1 MFATNTINIKQYR
14 GQGFMT
20 VSRFNNT
27 GEYLFIADKD
37 SKQITLIN
45 TLTNMIVGTY
55 HGHNGVIW
63 CLDTNSDTSV
73 LISGSGDTTF
83 IIWDVK
89 TGNSFN
95 QIQAQGIPKCI
106 SINYSTNMVVM
117 SSDQVGKKPKSYVSF
132 YNLDSLINSKTEP
145 IVITSFEEDGAKI
158 TSINWLN
165 DAELIFSMDNGKIRK
180 YNYLTKEI
188 IKEIHPHAMA
198 IKTIK
203 FNNTKEQ
210 FVTASIEAKA
220 KIIDSNTFDTV
231 QTLKSTHPINCAVF
245 SADNQYVLL
254 GGGHEALVAG
264 NKDANDTRTKVYNAK
279 TGELFKQISNH
290 FGPIRY
296 IDFNANNKS
305 FVTASQDG
313 IAKIHYWND
322 ITSSNET
329 IANELSE
336 SKEPEPIVQIK
347 PIEQIE
353 KFGQYARNNEIILI
367 NEQINWEDAN
377 SNKNSSNTELNLANS
392 SNSSNS
398 SNSQNKI
405 NSKKKEYFPVGH
417 ENYNK
422 NADQQESKAYKVTS
436 TRTQDIQMPTTVR
449 VSNLPA
455 DIDVRDLWE
464 TFEFF
469 GRIEE
474 RGIKIKSNA
483 DEVFAFINYC
493 DEESAKKAVDKM
505 DKSRIEYCVIH
516 VEIVKPRY

>member
-1 MFATNTINIKQYR
+1 MFATNSINVKQYR

-27 GEYLFIADKD
+27 GEYIFVADKD

-45 TLTNMIVGTY
+45 ALTHTIIGSY

-63 CLDTNSDTSV
+63 CLDTNQDTSV

-89 TGNSFN
+89 TGDIYN
-95 QIQAQGIPKCI
+95 QIQAQGIPKCVQ
-106 SINYSTNMVVM
+106 INNSNNIVVM
-117 SSDQVGKKPKSYVSF
+117 SSDQVGKKPKSFVLF
-132 YNLDSLINSKTEP
+132 YNLNSLTNNNEEP
-145 IVITSFEEDGAKI
+145 VVISSFEEDGAKI

-165 DAELIFSMDNGKIRK
+165 DVELIISTDTGKIRK
-180 YNYLTKEI
+180 YNYMTKEFS
-188 IKEIHPHAMA
+188 KEIHPHALA

-203 FNNTKEQ
+203 FNKNKEY
-210 FVTASIEAKA
+210 FLTASSDAKA
-220 KIIDSNTFDTV
+220 KIINSDTFDTIK
-231 QTLKSTHPINCAVF
+231 TLKSTHPINCAVF
-245 SADNQYVLL
+245 SADNEYVLL

-264 NKDANDTRTKVYNAK
+264 NKDANDTRTKIYSAK
-279 TGELFKQISNH
+279 SGDLFKQLSNH

-296 IDFNANNKS
+296 IDFSPNNQA

-313 IAKIHYWND
+313 IAKIHYWGD
-322 ITSSNET
+322 PIASSDN
-329 IANELSE
+329 
-336 SKEPEPIVQIK
+336 
-347 PIEQIE
+347 QIE
-353 KFGQYARNNEIILI
+353 KFGVYSSDSHEIILTS
-367 NEQINWEDAN
+367 EQINWEDAN
-377 SNKNSSNTELNLANS
+377 SSKDSAKSVENSANTNSSSTNT
-392 SNSSNS
+392 
-398 SNSQNKI
+398 SNSQNKAK
-405 NSKKKEYFPVGH
+405 SKPKEHFPVGH

-422 NADQQESKAYKVTS
+422 NAEQQEAKAYKVS
-436 TRTQDIQMPTTVR
+436 SSRTQDVQMPTTVR
-449 VSNLPA
+449 VSNLPV

-474 RGIKIKSNA
+474 RGIKIKSNQ

-493 DEESAKKAVDKM
+493 DDESAKKAVEKM